1 MEKHASTLFL
11 EIYRKRFGATYDAT
25 QESTWRWL
33 TAQYISDFY
42 APAYTRGNP
51 PDTCLTL
58 REGHRPKM
66 FLWMLEEFAFI
77 LCHLRKDDQD
87 GAMVL
92 GHELLLLARSRCRRK
107 RGSRRPGATPLDKLP
122 TCSYQ
127 TLERAMS
134 APDTI
139 QLERLAWAV
148 YDNVMGPSETPPLCG
163 FETYDQIIRR
173 LASKAYKGVH
183 TRCPARTSASFG
195 AEGTTDIVENPE
207 SRKDTRPPR
216 YTMTRDVRQEFRGS
230 YSAYKE
236 KQDIAG
242 RDQSYASSHAVDPN
256 THGMKWMK
264 ERQRSYRDIQLEFWL
279 LLRPLTDGSE
289 ERTRQLARRLLSVW
303 HWSSAVEPPT
313 YPPAPT
319 SLDIG
324 YWLRRTRKNNN
335 RQFWI
340 EAYACALQRVAEAS
354 VGRRWIAFEGR
365 RVPKIARVVEVF
377 LHATGTRVP
386 PERIRQ
392 CWPVRRT
399 EIPMQSLEGI
409 RQDIVRKLDEVATRC
424 PSPIAWDPFAF
435 PLTDDM
441 CWREEALCYRP
452 GKTLDVGARMPG
464 FKIMLQ
470 DDKGEYPHTG
480 RALIF
485 EGSMLVYDPQRDI
498 AQWVPVRGM
507 SGTLTMPELRA
518 AHDLNNMVPSPLSEL
533 PAAKPPPIEVMKCIP
548 AGAESDSNSSFVDS
562 GDEWDKTETV
572 GPSRS
577 STPTTKIGPTWADV
591 HAAAQEEEMAKS
603 QVPSWGDM
611 PDTAPTEEEEN
622 WDAVDTQSAAED
634 QFDDVE
640 EVLIHSVMDEQ
651 ELDSAVEGEPQQG
664 EAEENDVE

>member
-1 MEKHASTLFL
+1 
-11 EIYRKRFGATYDAT
+11 
-25 QESTWRWL
+25 
-33 TAQYISDFY
+33 
-42 APAYTRGNP
+42 
-51 PDTCLTL
+51 
-58 REGHRPKM
+58 
-66 FLWMLEEFAFI
+66 
-77 LCHLRKDDQD
+77 
-87 GAMVL
+87 
-92 GHELLLLARSRCRRK
+92 
-107 RGSRRPGATPLDKLP
+107 
-122 TCSYQ
+122 
-127 TLERAMS
+127 MS

-148 YDNVMGPSETPPLCG
+148 YNNVMGPSETPPLCG

-183 TRCPARTSASFG
+183 TRCPAWTSASFG
-195 AEGTTDIVENPE
+195 TEGTTDIVENPE
-207 SRKDTRPPR
+207 SRKDTRPPC

-230 YSAYKE
+230 YSTYKE

-264 ERQRSYRDIQLEFWL
+264 EHQRSYWDIQLEFWL

-289 ERTRQLARRLLSVW
+289 ERTRQLACRLLSVW

-354 VGRRWIAFEGR
+354 VGRRWIAYEGR

-377 LHATGTRVP
+377 LHATGTHVP

-392 CWPVRRT
+392 CWPT
-399 EIPMQSLEGI
+399 WCAEILMQSLEGI

-424 PSPIAWDPFAF
+424 PSPIVWDPFAF
-435 PLTDDM
+435 PLTDDT
-441 CWREEALCYRP
+441 CWREEALCYWP

-480 RALIF
+480 QCSHLR
-485 EGSMLVYDPQRDI
+485 GVY
-498 AQWVPVRGM
+498 V
-507 SGTLTMPELRA
+507 
-518 AHDLNNMVPSPLSEL
+518 
-533 PAAKPPPIEVMKCIP
+533 
-548 AGAESDSNSSFVDS
+548 
-562 GDEWDKTETV
+562 
-572 GPSRS
+572 
-577 STPTTKIGPTWADV
+577 
-591 HAAAQEEEMAKS
+591 
-603 QVPSWGDM
+603 
-611 PDTAPTEEEEN
+611 
-622 WDAVDTQSAAED
+622 
-634 QFDDVE
+634 
-640 EVLIHSVMDEQ
+640 SV
-651 ELDSAVEGEPQQG
+651 
-664 EAEENDVE
+664 

>member
-11 EIYRKRFGATYDAT
+11 EIYQKRFGMTYDTT
-25 QESTWRWL
+25 QESTWQWL

-51 PDTCLTL
+51 PDMCLTL

-92 GHELLLLARSRCRRK
+92 GHELLLLARSHCRRK

-163 FETYDQIIRR
+163 FETYDQIIRC

-183 TRCPARTSASFG
+183 MRCPAWTSTSFG
-195 AEGTTDIVENPE
+195 AGEATEIVENPE
-207 SRKDTRPPR
+207 SKKDTRPPR

-289 ERTRQLARRLLSVW
+289 EHTRQLARRLLSVW

-324 YWLRRTRKNNN
+324 YWLCQTRKNNN

-354 VGRRWIAFEGR
+354 VGRRWIAYEGR

-392 CWPVRRT
+392 CWPMRRA

-409 RQDIVRKLDEVATRC
+409 RRDIVRKLDEVAT
-424 PSPIAWDPFAF
+424 
-435 PLTDDM
+435 
-441 CWREEALCYRP
+441 
-452 GKTLDVGARMPG
+452 
-464 FKIMLQ
+464 
-470 DDKGEYPHTG
+470 
-480 RALIF
+480 
-485 EGSMLVYDPQRDI
+485 
-498 AQWVPVRGM
+498 
-507 SGTLTMPELRA
+507 
-518 AHDLNNMVPSPLSEL
+518 
-533 PAAKPPPIEVMKCIP
+533 
-548 AGAESDSNSSFVDS
+548 
-562 GDEWDKTETV
+562 
-572 GPSRS
+572 
-577 STPTTKIGPTWADV
+577 
-591 HAAAQEEEMAKS
+591 
-603 QVPSWGDM
+603 
-611 PDTAPTEEEEN
+611 
-622 WDAVDTQSAAED
+622 
-634 QFDDVE
+634 
-640 EVLIHSVMDEQ
+640 
-651 ELDSAVEGEPQQG
+651 
-664 EAEENDVE
+664 